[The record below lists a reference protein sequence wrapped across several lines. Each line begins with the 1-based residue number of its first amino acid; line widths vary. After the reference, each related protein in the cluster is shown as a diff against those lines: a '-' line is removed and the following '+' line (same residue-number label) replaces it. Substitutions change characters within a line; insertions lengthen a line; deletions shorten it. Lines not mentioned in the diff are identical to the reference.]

1 MRCKRQ
7 PGERKK
13 KKKTEHCVA
22 VRVCG
27 GSSEIPPTYRIFC
40 TEQGYSCCER
50 SQKVSWPTPP
60 CVWDALRLFCSRRA
74 SPLLAL
80 IRPRASISI
89 SKTASPHPCAL
100 PPAICSPSAHGT
112 VSQDSG
118 GERPDTHTHSHT
130 KSINIAVASMTHRHT
145 HTSEI
150 ATK

>member
-13 KKKTEHCVA
+13 RRKKKLNTAAAC
-22 VRVCG
+22 VRVCVWRELG
-27 GSSEIPPTYRIFC
+27 IPPTYRIFC
-40 TEQGYSCCER
+40 AERGCSCCER

-60 CVWDALRLFCSRRA
+60 CACDALRLFCSRRA

-118 GERPDTHTHSHT
+118 GERPNTHTHAQNQ
-130 KSINIAVASMTHRHT
+130 SILQLPQ
-145 HTSEI
+145 
-150 ATK
+150 